1 MSRHI
6 TVDRTVALS
15 EGTTA
20 AAIATELSSAVT
32 ALENKVIDHDR
43 VAIWDTLQVDTHTDM
58 IEHTSF
64 ASDRELI
71 EHRTITLSV
80 LTISRQ
86 EASA

>member
-20 AAIATELSSAVT
+20 ATIALELSSAVT
-32 ALENKVIDHDR
+32 SLENKVIDHDR
-43 VAIWDTLQVDTHTDM
+43 VAIWDTLEVATYTDK

-64 ASDRELI
+64 ASERELI